1 MVDTETYIDTEER
14 QPDPQ
19 PKPKK
24 LSVKDFAT
32 KIKQKYPDYKD
43 IDDKVLTDKIIAK
56 YPVYKDQ
63 VELTPNVKKKNLRS
77 TLQKYLRVAAQMVQ
91 HLRQQLRLIK
101 AILLQ

>member
-1 MVDTETYIDTEER
+1 MVDTETYIDTEEQ

-63 VELTPNVKKKNLRS
+63 VELTPNVKKR
-77 TLQKYLRVAAQMVQ
+77 TFGQ
-91 HLRQQLRLIK
+91 HFKSIFGWRLKWYNIYDSNSG
-101 AILLQ
+101 